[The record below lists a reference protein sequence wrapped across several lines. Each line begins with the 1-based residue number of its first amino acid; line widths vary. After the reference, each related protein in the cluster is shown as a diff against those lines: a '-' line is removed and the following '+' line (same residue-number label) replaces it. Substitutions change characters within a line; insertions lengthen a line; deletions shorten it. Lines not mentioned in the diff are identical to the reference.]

1 MAIVVRLQH
10 HHIHLIL
17 NLQNENKNKM
27 LNWLSFLS
35 ENDDPQK
42 YKGYMIEKVLITD
55 TSVIN
60 AITRQL
66 NIKNIRNEMFPT
78 WRLTLQPGEE
88 YDLGT
93 AYYGAYLVRN
103 SDSGAAALIMVGA
116 GVSSNILLS
125 DGNSISTDFTAGG
138 KIILNKKT
146 SNGNV
151 YVKNGRSTEAYINV
165 MQITNY

>member
-1 MAIVVRLQH
+1 M
-10 HHIHLIL
+10 
-17 NLQNENKNKM
+17 M
-27 LNWLSFLS
+27 
-35 ENDDPQK
+35 
-42 YKGYMIEKVLITD
+42 EKIDITD

-66 NIKNIRNEMFPT
+66 NIKNIGNEMFPT

-125 DGNSISTDFTAGG
+125 DGN
-138 KIILNKKT
+138 
-146 SNGNV
+146 V

>member
-1 MAIVVRLQH
+1 MKVVLFNS
-10 HHIHLIL
+10 LTKKGIL
-17 NLQNENKNKM
+17 MTLK
-27 LNWLSFLS
+27 STR
-35 ENDDPQK
+35 D
-42 YKGYMIEKVLITD
+42 MIEKIDITD

-125 DGNSISTDFTAGG
+125 DGNSISTDFTAEG

>member
-1 MAIVVRLQH
+1 MTTLKSTR
-10 HHIHLIL
+10 
-17 NLQNENKNKM
+17 
-27 LNWLSFLS
+27 
-35 ENDDPQK
+35 D
-42 YKGYMIEKVLITD
+42 MIEKVLITD
-55 TSVIN
+55 TNVIN

-66 NIKNIRNEMFPT
+66 NIKNIRTEMFPT

>member
-1 MAIVVRLQH
+1 MKVVLFNS
-10 HHIHLIL
+10 LTKKGIL
-17 NLQNENKNKM
+17 MTLKNTR
-27 LNWLSFLS
+27 
-35 ENDDPQK
+35 D
-42 YKGYMIEKVLITD
+42 MIEKVLITD

>member
-1 MAIVVRLQH
+1 
-10 HHIHLIL
+10 
-17 NLQNENKNKM
+17 
-27 LNWLSFLS
+27 
-35 ENDDPQK
+35 
-42 YKGYMIEKVLITD
+42 MIEKVLITD

-138 KIILNKKT
+138 KIILNKKRQMAM
-146 SNGNV
+146 
-151 YVKNGRSTEAYINV
+151 Y
-165 MQITNY
+165 M

>member
-1 MAIVVRLQH
+1 MPYSLTLKSTR
-10 HHIHLIL
+10 
-17 NLQNENKNKM
+17 
-27 LNWLSFLS
+27 
-35 ENDDPQK
+35 D
-42 YKGYMIEKVLITD
+42 MIEKIDITD

>member
-1 MAIVVRLQH
+1 MTLKSTR
-10 HHIHLIL
+10 
-17 NLQNENKNKM
+17 
-27 LNWLSFLS
+27 
-35 ENDDPQK
+35 D
-42 YKGYMIEKVLITD
+42 MIEKVLITD
-55 TSVIN
+55 TNVIN

-151 YVKNGRSTEAYINV
+151 YVKNGRSTEAYINGRNV
-165 MQITNY
+165 EPAARGAILD

>member
-1 MAIVVRLQH
+1 MTTL
-10 HHIHLIL
+10 
-17 NLQNENKNKM
+17 KNTR
-27 LNWLSFLS
+27 
-35 ENDDPQK
+35 D
-42 YKGYMIEKVLITD
+42 MIEKVLITD

>member
-1 MAIVVRLQH
+1 MEQH
-10 HHIHLIL
+10 LLLIILIGGKYNLPIIEQFIHSTF
-17 NLQNENKNKM
+17 
-27 LNWLSFLS
+27 SFVS
-35 ENDDPQK
+35 SDPQK
-42 YKGYMIEKVLITD
+42 YKGMMEKIDITD

>member
-1 MAIVVRLQH
+1 MTLKSTR
-10 HHIHLIL
+10 
-17 NLQNENKNKM
+17 
-27 LNWLSFLS
+27 
-35 ENDDPQK
+35 D
-42 YKGYMIEKVLITD
+42 MIEKVLITD
-55 TSVIN
+55 TNVIN

>member
-1 MAIVVRLQH
+1 MLSNFYFYCAHCCLL
-10 HHIHLIL
+10 LISVI
-17 NLQNENKNKM
+17 
-27 LNWLSFLS
+27 SF
-35 ENDDPQK
+35 DPQK
-42 YKGYMIEKVLITD
+42 YKGMMEKIDITD

>member
-1 MAIVVRLQH
+1 MTLKSTR
-10 HHIHLIL
+10 
-17 NLQNENKNKM
+17 
-27 LNWLSFLS
+27 
-35 ENDDPQK
+35 D
-42 YKGYMIEKVLITD
+42 MIEKVLITD
-55 TSVIN
+55 TNVIN

-125 DGNSISTDFTAGG
+125 DGNSFSTDFTAGG

>member
-1 MAIVVRLQH
+1 MTTLKSTR
-10 HHIHLIL
+10 
-17 NLQNENKNKM
+17 
-27 LNWLSFLS
+27 
-35 ENDDPQK
+35 D
-42 YKGYMIEKVLITD
+42 MIEKVLITD
-55 TSVIN
+55 TNVIN

-125 DGNSISTDFTAGG
+125 DGNGISTDFTAGG

>member
-1 MAIVVRLQH
+1 MTL
-10 HHIHLIL
+10 
-17 NLQNENKNKM
+17 KNTR
-27 LNWLSFLS
+27 
-35 ENDDPQK
+35 D
-42 YKGYMIEKVLITD
+42 MIEKVLITD

-151 YVKNGRSTEAYINV
+151 YVKNGRSTEAEINV

>member
-1 MAIVVRLQH
+1 MTL
-10 HHIHLIL
+10 
-17 NLQNENKNKM
+17 KST
-27 LNWLSFLS
+27 W
-35 ENDDPQK
+35 D
-42 YKGYMIEKVLITD
+42 MIEKVLITD
-55 TSVIN
+55 TNVIN

>member
-1 MAIVVRLQH
+1 MTLKSTR
-10 HHIHLIL
+10 
-17 NLQNENKNKM
+17 
-27 LNWLSFLS
+27 
-35 ENDDPQK
+35 D
-42 YKGYMIEKVLITD
+42 MIEKINITD

>member
-1 MAIVVRLQH
+1 M
-10 HHIHLIL
+10 HILL
-17 NLQNENKNKM
+17 CQRTVFFLT
-27 LNWLSFLS
+27 FLS
-35 ENDDPQK
+35 YPLTLKSTRD
-42 YKGYMIEKVLITD
+42 MIEKIDITD

-138 KIILNKKT
+138 KIILNKKRQMAM
-146 SNGNV
+146 
-151 YVKNGRSTEAYINV
+151 Y
-165 MQITNY
+165 M

>member
-1 MAIVVRLQH
+1 MTTLKSTR
-10 HHIHLIL
+10 
-17 NLQNENKNKM
+17 
-27 LNWLSFLS
+27 
-35 ENDDPQK
+35 D
-42 YKGYMIEKVLITD
+42 MIEKVLITD
-55 TSVIN
+55 TNVIN

-93 AYYGAYLVRN
+93 AYYGAYLIRN

>member
-1 MAIVVRLQH
+1 MTLKSTR
-10 HHIHLIL
+10 
-17 NLQNENKNKM
+17 
-27 LNWLSFLS
+27 
-35 ENDDPQK
+35 D
-42 YKGYMIEKVLITD
+42 MIEKVLITD
-55 TSVIN
+55 TNVIN

-78 WRLTLQPGEE
+78 WRLILQPGEE

>member
-1 MAIVVRLQH
+1 MTLKSTR
-10 HHIHLIL
+10 
-17 NLQNENKNKM
+17 
-27 LNWLSFLS
+27 
-35 ENDDPQK
+35 D
-42 YKGYMIEKVLITD
+42 MIEKVLITD
-55 TSVIN
+55 TNVIN

-125 DGNSISTDFTAGG
+125 DGNRISTDFTAGG

>member
-1 MAIVVRLQH
+1 MKVVLFNS
-10 HHIHLIL
+10 LTKKGIL
-17 NLQNENKNKM
+17 MTLK
-27 LNWLSFLS
+27 STR
-35 ENDDPQK
+35 D
-42 YKGYMIEKVLITD
+42 MIEKIDITD

-93 AYYGAYLVRN
+93 AYYGAYLIRN

>member
-1 MAIVVRLQH
+1 
-10 HHIHLIL
+10 
-17 NLQNENKNKM
+17 
-27 LNWLSFLS
+27 
-35 ENDDPQK
+35 
-42 YKGYMIEKVLITD
+42 MIEKVLITD
-55 TSVIN
+55 TNVIN

-151 YVKNGRSTEAYINV
+151 YVKNGRSTGAYINV

>member
-1 MAIVVRLQH
+1 MKVVLFNS
-10 HHIHLIL
+10 LTKKGIL
-17 NLQNENKNKM
+17 MTLK
-27 LNWLSFLS
+27 STR
-35 ENDDPQK
+35 D
-42 YKGYMIEKVLITD
+42 MIEKVLITD

>member
-1 MAIVVRLQH
+1 MLIVVYYLFPSYPLTLKSTR
-10 HHIHLIL
+10 
-17 NLQNENKNKM
+17 
-27 LNWLSFLS
+27 
-35 ENDDPQK
+35 
-42 YKGYMIEKVLITD
+42 MIEKVLITD
-55 TSVIN
+55 TNVIN

>member
-1 MAIVVRLQH
+1 
-10 HHIHLIL
+10 
-17 NLQNENKNKM
+17 M

-42 YKGYMIEKVLITD
+42 YKGMMEKIDITD
-55 TSVIN
+55 TSVIH

>member
-1 MAIVVRLQH
+1 MTLKSTR
-10 HHIHLIL
+10 
-17 NLQNENKNKM
+17 
-27 LNWLSFLS
+27 
-35 ENDDPQK
+35 D
-42 YKGYMIEKVLITD
+42 MIEKVLITD
-55 TSVIN
+55 TNVIN

-151 YVKNGRSTEAYINV
+151 YVKNGKSTEAYINV

>member
-27 LNWLSFLS
+27 LNRLSFLS

-42 YKGYMIEKVLITD
+42 YKGMMEKIDITA

>member
-1 MAIVVRLQH
+1 MKVVLFNS
-10 HHIHLIL
+10 LTKKGIL
-17 NLQNENKNKM
+17 MTLK
-27 LNWLSFLS
+27 STR
-35 ENDDPQK
+35 D
-42 YKGYMIEKVLITD
+42 MIEKIDITD

>member
-1 MAIVVRLQH
+1 
-10 HHIHLIL
+10 
-17 NLQNENKNKM
+17 M
-27 LNWLSFLS
+27 LNRSDFRRR
-35 ENDDPQK
+35 NDDPQK
-42 YKGYMIEKVLITD
+42 YKGMMEKIDITD

>member
-1 MAIVVRLQH
+1 MTTLKSTR
-10 HHIHLIL
+10 
-17 NLQNENKNKM
+17 
-27 LNWLSFLS
+27 
-35 ENDDPQK
+35 D
-42 YKGYMIEKVLITD
+42 MIEKVLITD

>member
-1 MAIVVRLQH
+1 MEVSLH
-10 HHIHLIL
+10 KTSMHILPCQRTVFFLTFFII
-17 NLQNENKNKM
+17 
-27 LNWLSFLS
+27 SF
-35 ENDDPQK
+35 DPQK
-42 YKGYMIEKVLITD
+42 YKGYDREGSDITD
-55 TSVIN
+55 TNVIN

>member
-1 MAIVVRLQH
+1 M
-10 HHIHLIL
+10 LIAVYYL
-17 NLQNENKNKM
+17 FPSYPLTLK
-27 LNWLSFLS
+27 STR
-35 ENDDPQK
+35 D
-42 YKGYMIEKVLITD
+42 MIEKVLITD
-55 TSVIN
+55 TNVIN

-125 DGNSISTDFTAGG
+125 DGNSISTDFTAEG

-151 YVKNGRSTEAYINV
+151 YVKNGRSTEAYIHV

>member
-1 MAIVVRLQH
+1 M
-10 HHIHLIL
+10 LIAVYYL
-17 NLQNENKNKM
+17 FPSYPLTLK
-27 LNWLSFLS
+27 STR
-35 ENDDPQK
+35 D
-42 YKGYMIEKVLITD
+42 MIEKIDITD

>member
-1 MAIVVRLQH
+1 
-10 HHIHLIL
+10 
-17 NLQNENKNKM
+17 
-27 LNWLSFLS
+27 
-35 ENDDPQK
+35 
-42 YKGYMIEKVLITD
+42 MIEKVLITD
-55 TSVIN
+55 TNVIN

-151 YVKNGRSTEAYINV
+151 YVKNGRSTEAHINV